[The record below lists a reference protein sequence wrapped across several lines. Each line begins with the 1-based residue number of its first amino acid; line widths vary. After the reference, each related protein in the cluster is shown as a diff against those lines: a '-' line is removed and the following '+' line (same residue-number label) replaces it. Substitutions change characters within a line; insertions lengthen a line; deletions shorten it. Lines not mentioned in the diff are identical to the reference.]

1 MQEKW
6 TENDLFLFQH
16 LISDDNDLEYA
27 VQQSHDRQ
35 FPEHEVSKTQGML
48 LSLLIRMSKS
58 KRVLELGT
66 LAGYST
72 IWMAKAIPDGG
83 QVVTLE
89 YEQERFELASQN
101 IRHAGLQDKVQ
112 LLCGPAAVSYTHLD
126 VYKRQMLTGSCS
138 WIRSRKNCRTRISSR
153 CVCQV
158 RRKPGTSSISGGW
171 R

>member
-72 IWMAKAIPDGG
+72 IWMAKAIPYGG
-83 QVVTLE
+83 QVVSLE

-112 LLCGPAAVSYTHLD
+112 LLCGPAVLPPRFFPAIIFAFFPERNHNF
-126 VYKRQMLTGSCS
+126 R
-138 WIRSRKNCRTRISSR
+138 N
-153 CVCQV
+153 
-158 RRKPGTSSISGGW
+158 TSQ
-171 R
+171 